1 MSKDAETKVTTP
13 RLVNTLEILKEFLR
27 DVKRNTRMRSNKN
40 VRILDDEG
48 NRSNNNDIPMT

>member
-13 RLVNTLEILKEFLR
+13 RLVNALEILKEFLR